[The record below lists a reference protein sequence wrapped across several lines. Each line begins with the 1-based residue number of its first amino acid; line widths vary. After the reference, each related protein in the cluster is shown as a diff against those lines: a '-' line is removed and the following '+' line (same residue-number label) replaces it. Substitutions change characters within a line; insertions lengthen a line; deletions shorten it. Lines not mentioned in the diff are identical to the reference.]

1 MSEQISLID
10 LLKNLFRASGK
21 AQSGKDDPAA
31 GLHESTLKELFTDWR
46 QPDGKRKADAALE
59 DMDYPSFSSLLPY
72 RLYDPDSGLFL
83 NDTTLGFVLEC
94 TPLIGANDKIVDA
107 LDYFLRNKLP
117 RKIPLTFM
125 LLGSKCI
132 SPLLTYGLQDMQ
144 WRGDMADTFNA
155 VTRAYYESGALNN
168 FPNGKNYPLT
178 LRNYRLFVSYAEP
191 CKKSDALTFQSV
203 NKTLSIIQQSLTGA
217 DIASERMDDKGL
229 ISLVRELI
237 NFRHDQI
244 QPPEDTLDPY
254 EELNFQAADRSLTL
268 TVEPDSLRQV
278 LSAQGGGKS
287 RTRILSY
294 ALEKNPSR
302 FALWQGG
309 DNLSNLLDPASTVP
323 CPFAITLTTEI
334 EDLVSSQNEANRKF
348 ITNDSRANSKY
359 ASWIPGVKQARD
371 EWGDLRTRLSK
382 NQSALAR
389 YSFGITLFCEDD
401 DDAALMAEM
410 SLMNTF
416 VGNGLVVSSP
426 TYMQL
431 RNYLA
436 LFPFKMQ
443 EGLWKDMRR
452 SGATF
457 RAEAFNVANLLP
469 VVADNRISPR
479 GLPIPSYRNQLSFLN
494 IFDKTSG
501 LGNDNYNVAV
511 CGTSGSGKSFLL
523 QAMIRQ
529 ILDGGG
535 RCWVLDLGDSY
546 KGLCENVGGVYVD
559 ATTLKFNPFAGI
571 TDIKESAESIRDLLL
586 VLANPQGGM
595 DDTSKSI
602 LLNAVQD
609 VWEGKS
615 PSGREGRNALIDD
628 VSMLLQDQ
636 INKGI
641 FIDADT
647 VRFRMQEII
656 VALQKYTT
664 DGIYGDY
671 FNNPEPALKDDVRF
685 SVLEMGKLKNKP
697 DLLAAI
703 MFSMMIYIEQQM
715 FLSPRSER
723 KMAVIDEGWRLLK
736 SSNSFVGDFIENGYR
751 TARKYEGAY
760 VTISQGI
767 EDFDGE
773 KASLAASAAW
783 SNSSFK
789 IILKQNPEA
798 FRKYNQFNP
807 EQFTVS
813 EQAVIDGFPS
823 ARDAHFSA
831 FMLRISGQVSYHR
844 LLLDPLSRVMFST
857 NGDDFEYREN
867 ALKQGLSVN
876 GALYQLALRNFPL
889 EMEALSQWQPQTRH

>member
-1 MSEQISLID
+1 MSDQVTLIE
-10 LLKNLFRASGK
+10 LLKNLFRAAGK
-21 AQSGKDDPAA
+21 PEGAKDDPDT
-31 GLHESTLKELFTDWR
+31 GLHESVLGKLFTDWKK
-46 QPDGKRKADAALE
+46 PDGKRKADEAAE
-59 DMDYPSFSSLLPY
+59 DMDYPSFSRELPY

-168 FPNGKNYPLT
+168 FPNGKEYPLT
-178 LRNYRLFVSYAEP
+178 LRNYRLFVCYAEP

-203 NKTLSIIQQSLTGA
+203 NKTLSIIQQSLNGA
-217 DIASERMDDKGL
+217 NIASERMDDKGL

-244 QPPEDTLDPY
+244 LPPEGTLDPY
-254 EELNFQAADRSLTL
+254 EELNFQTADRSLTL
-268 TVEPDSLRQV
+268 KVEPDSLRQT
-278 LSAQGGGKS
+278 LHTPGGGNS

-294 ALEKNPSR
+294 ALEKNPTR
-302 FALWQGG
+302 FALWQSG

-323 CPFAITLTTEI
+323 CPFAITLTTEV

-348 ITNDSRANSKY
+348 ISSESRANSKY
-359 ASWIPGVKQARD
+359 ASWIPGVKKARD

-416 VGNGLVVSSP
+416 VGNGLVISSP
-426 TYMQL
+426 THMQL

-443 EGLWKDMRR
+443 EGLWADMRR
-452 SGATF
+452 SGATL
-457 RAEAFNVANLLP
+457 RAESFNVANMLP

-511 CGTSGSGKSFLL
+511 CGTSGGGKSFLV

-529 ILDGGG
+529 VLDGGG
-535 RCWVLDLGDSY
+535 RGWVLDLGDSY

-609 VWEGKS
+609 VWDGKS
-615 PSGREGRNALIDD
+615 PSGRKGRSALIDD
-628 VSMLLQDQ
+628 VSMLLQHQ
-636 INKGI
+636 IDKGI

-664 DGIYGDY
+664 DGIYGEY

-715 FLSPRSER
+715 FLSPRSEQ
-723 KMAVIDEGWRLLK
+723 KMAIFDEGWRLLK
-736 SSNSFVGDFIENGYR
+736 STNSFIGDFIENGYR

-767 EDFDGE
+767 EDFDGD
-773 KASLAASAAW
+773 KAGLAARAAW

-789 IILKQNPEA
+789 IILKQNPES
-798 FRKYNQFNP
+798 FRKYNQYNP
-807 EQFTVS
+807 DQFSLS
-813 EQAVIDGFPS
+813 ERAVIDGFPS
-823 ARDAHFSA
+823 AKDAHFSA

-857 NGDDFEYREN
+857 NGEDFEFREN
-867 ALKQGLSVN
+867 ARKQGLSVN
-876 GALYQLALRNFPL
+876 EALYQLAHRNFSP
-889 EMEALSQWQPQTRH
+889 EMEALLQWQPQTRH